1 MEGVRDA
8 KLDGDKVGD
17 GDGILL
23 ANGGSVGLQ
32 EGFRD
37 GQTDGSLSG

>member
-8 KLDGDKVGD
+8 KLDDDKNGDR
-17 GDGILL
+17 DGILL
-23 ANGGSVGLQ
+23 ANGDSVGLQ
-32 EGFRD
+32 EGFQD